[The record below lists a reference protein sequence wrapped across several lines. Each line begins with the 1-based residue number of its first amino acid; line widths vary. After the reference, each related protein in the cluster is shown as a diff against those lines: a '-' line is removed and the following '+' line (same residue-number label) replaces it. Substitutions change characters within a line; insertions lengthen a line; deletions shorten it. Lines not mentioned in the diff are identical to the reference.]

1 MTTAV
6 IRRLMSIQKK
16 VLWTPAHLQCVILA
30 GDDAGQSGNLDV
42 AAKVRMEDVVTV
54 ARRMREQVAERDR
67 RPGIAQLRRT
77 VGIEAV
83 EHLYVADNRQ
93 HVAHRLVE
101 TDAPLLDE
109 LHGGG
114 AGDGLGHRGD
124 AKHRIGRHR
133 FGLVDRPHAEGS
145 LVEDAAIVGHKRHD
159 TGNEIGFDRFA
170 EGLVEIERRAR
181 LRCRCRDALSR
192 GRARRPRRL
201 RCFSRDLSRGC
212 RFAWSLAATF
222 SRGRLGRGALPRF
235 PARGLGRLARLTPR
249 RRRFSP

>member
-101 TDAPLLDE
+101 TDAPCSTSCMAAAPVTALVIE
-109 LHGGG
+109 AMRNTESAVIGS
-114 AGDGLGHRGD
+114 GLST
-124 AKHRIGRHR
+124 
-133 FGLVDRPHAEGS
+133 DRMPK
-145 LVEDAAIVGHKRHD
+145 AA
-159 TGNEIGFDRFA
+159 
-170 EGLVEIERRAR
+170 L
-181 LRCRCRDALSR
+181 
-192 GRARRPRRL
+192 
-201 RCFSRDLSRGC
+201 
-212 RFAWSLAATF
+212 
-222 SRGRLGRGALPRF
+222 
-235 PARGLGRLARLTPR
+235 
-249 RRRFSP
+249 